1 MVDSHSLWEIKQRQ
15 KMDEEKDQNVAQI
28 SNTSGR
34 SPISMIG
41 DNVLLEVQKE
51 DITLGGIALPETRQ
65 TIFKI
70 GKVMAV
76 GPGMNMEC
84 GSRASMQVKV
94 GDIVKFPDSKA
105 FDIDIHGKPYMVTTE
120 GYIVGVL

>member
-1 MVDSHSLWEIKQRQ
+1 MVDSHSLWEVKQRQ
-15 KMDEEKDQNVAQI
+15 KMDKEKDQDVAQI

-34 SPISMIG
+34 SPMSMIG

-51 DITLGGIALPETRQ
+51 DITPGGIHMPDTRQ
-65 TIFKI
+65 TAFKI
-70 GKVMAV
+70 GKIVAV

-84 GSRASMQVKV
+84 GSRAPMQVKV
-94 GDIVKFPDSKA
+94 GDMVKFPDSKA
-105 FDIDIHGKPYMVTTE
+105 FDIDIHGKPYVVTTE